1 MTENNE
7 NLNEL
12 LSRFLDERQTHEAA
26 EDIRAGEKLLASF
39 SVPACDQAVINSIKE
54 QIEVR
59 LEARKRQKL
68 ASSMFYRVAVAAVI
82 IVLAISGVKFFPEAN
97 REQATVGKVG
107 SGFIW
112 DDEIGTGS
120 DEQLTALT
128 AQIDEIEA
136 SMLTIRLGENGVEGG
151 MILTNLE
158 MEMSEINGDFWKG

>member
-39 SVPACDQAVINSIKE
+39 SAPACDQDVINSIKA
-54 QIEVR
+54 QIEVH

-68 ASSMFYRVAVAAVI
+68 VRSMFYRVAVAAVI
-82 IVLAISGVKFFPEAN
+82 IVLAIAGVKFFPEPK
-97 REQATVGKVG
+97 REQATVNKVG
-107 SGFIW
+107 QGFIW

-136 SMLTIRLGENGVEGG
+136 SMLAIRLDENGTEGG
-151 MILTNLE
+151 MILTDLE

>member
-12 LSRFLDERQTHEAA
+12 LSRFLDERRTHEAA

-39 SVPACDQAVINSIKE
+39 SAPACDQAVINSIKA
-54 QIEVR
+54 QIEVHM
-59 LEARKRQKL
+59 EARKRQKL
-68 ASSMFYRVAVAAVI
+68 ARSMFYRVAVAAVI
-82 IVLAISGVKFFPEAN
+82 IVLAIAGIKFFPEPN
-97 REQATVGKVG
+97 REQVAAGKVG
-107 SGFIW
+107 QGLIW

-136 SMLTIRLGENGVEGG
+136 SMLAIRLGENGGENGTL
-151 MILTNLE
+151 LTDLE
-158 MEMSEINGDFWKG
+158 AEMSEINGDFWKG

>member
-1 MTENNE
+1 VTENSE

-39 SVPACDQAVINSIKE
+39 SAPACDQAVINSIKE

-68 ASSMFYRVAVAAVI
+68 VRSMFYRVAVAAVI
-82 IVLAISGVKFFPEAN
+82 IVLAIAGVKFFPGPK
-97 REQATVGKVG
+97 REQVAVGKVG
-107 SGFIW
+107 QDFIW
-112 DDEIGTGS
+112 DDESGTGS
-120 DEQLTALT
+120 DEQLTALA

-136 SMLTIRLGENGVEGG
+136 SMLAIRLGENGAEGG
-151 MILTNLE
+151 TILTDLE
-158 MEMSEINGDFWKG
+158 VEMSEINGDFWKG